1 MAESSI
7 PVDLLNP
14 GQVFACLG
22 LLELADK
29 LLGNAQG
36 AFDWSNG
43 GDIQFKLS
51 VPDNANPIASILS
64 ILATTQIVEV
74 EPVGWPSGSSD
85 DAHFS
90 PTFPSSLDHHK
101 DGDGDYSRTKLPILL
116 RFEGP
121 LRKDVAV
128 EHWTDNSSRPDF
140 KLYAGNRSGFTIAQ
154 DMVHGKHSKP
164 SRKTGATKVLNWGVE
179 QLWKNDALGLSAT
192 PFDILVP
199 MAGSFNFDPRG
210 AWSAIDEGYSPD
222 KQGHSLQSS
231 PLVEILAA
239 IAMEHMRPLESQW
252 GVFQYSVWSDF
263 LVPEFARVAM
273 QSRLK
278 GFPTRSFEFVMGYS
292 GKNKIV
298 AFANELPR

>member
-36 AFDWSNG
+36 AFDWCKGS
-43 GDIQFKLS
+43 DTQFKLS
-51 VPDNANPIASILS
+51 VPDNTNPIASVLGM
-64 ILATTQIVEV
+64 LATTQAVEV
-74 EPVGWPSGSSD
+74 EPVGWPSGTSNG
-85 DAHFS
+85 ARFS
-90 PTFPSSLDHHK
+90 ATFPSSLDHHR
-101 DGDGDYSRTKLPILL
+101 DGDGDYTRTKLPILL
-116 RFEGP
+116 QFEGP
-121 LRKDVAV
+121 PRKEVAV
-128 EHWTDNSSRPDF
+128 EHWTDESSRPDF

-154 DMVHGKHSKP
+154 DMVHGKRSKP
-164 SRKTGATKVLNWGVE
+164 AMKTGSTKILNWGVE
-179 QLWKNDALGLSAT
+179 QLWKSDASGLSAS

-210 AWSAIDEGYSPD
+210 AWNAIDEGYSPD
-222 KQGHSLQSS
+222 KQGHSLRSS

-239 IAMEHMRPLESQW
+239 AAMENMRPHEHER
-252 GVFQYSVWSDF
+252 GVFQYSTWSDW
-263 LVPEFARVAM
+263 LSPELARVAI
-273 QSRLK
+273 QGRLS
-278 GFPTRSFEFVMGYS
+278 GFPIRRFQFALGHS

-298 AFANELPR
+298 SFAKELPH

>member
-43 GDIQFKLS
+43 NETQFKLS
-51 VPDNANPIASILS
+51 VPDNANPIASVLGL
-64 ILATTQIVEV
+64 LATTQVVEV
-74 EPVGWPSGSSD
+74 EPVGWSSGTSN
-85 DAHFS
+85 DACFS
-90 PTFPSSLDHHK
+90 VTFPSSLDHHK
-101 DGDGDYSRTKLPILL
+101 DGDGEYTRTKLPILL
-116 RFEGP
+116 QFEGP
-121 LRKDVAV
+121 PRKDVAV
-128 EHWTDNSSRPDF
+128 EHWTDESSRPDF

-154 DMVHGKHSKP
+154 DMVHGKRSKP
-164 SRKTGATKVLNWGVE
+164 AKKTGITKILNWGAE
-179 QLWKNDALGLSAT
+179 QLWKSDASGLSAS

-239 IAMEHMRPLESQW
+239 IAMEHMRPLEPKR
-252 GVFQYSVWSDF
+252 GVFQYSVWSDSLF
-263 LVPEFARVAM
+263 TELARVAI

-278 GFPTRSFEFVMGYS
+278 GFPTRSFEFVLGYS

-298 AFANELPR
+298 SFANELPR